1 MLHSATRL
9 QKRPFPLWGK
19 DRMREFP
26 IRKRQSFIMRPSPCP
41 SPNGRGNADE
51 CNRMPAKNSPTNV
64 TGKQENT
71 MLNEY
76 AVMMRKG

>member
-1 MLHSATRL
+1 MVLGFMEL
-9 QKRPFPLWGK
+9 
-19 DRMREFP
+19 
-26 IRKRQSFIMRPSPCP
+26 PSSCP
-41 SPNGRGNADE
+41 SPTGGRNADE

-76 AVMMRKG
+76 VVVMRKGK